1 MFLHL
6 GNGIAVRTSEIIMIN
21 CYDLFKNE
29 AGRKFLTSC
38 QKQGRLVNT
47 LIIGSKS
54 SSNDLIKSIIV
65 TEKKLYLSAISP
77 LTLMRRSRRG
87 FYTLDSDKNNLE

>member
-6 GNGIAVRTSEIIMIN
+6 GNGISVRTNARIMIN

-29 AGRKFLTSC
+29 AGQKFLDSGK
-38 QKQGRLVNT
+38 KQGKLVNT
-47 LIIGSKS
+47 LAIGSKS
-54 SSNDLIKSIIV
+54 SADELIKSIIV
-65 TEKKLYLSAISP
+65 TDKKIYLSAISP

-87 FYTLDSDKNNLE
+87 FYTLDSDKNDLE